1 MERKARWISAGP
13 QADSSGAAV
22 DGGSQWVRVGREHS
36 EFLPVA
42 NLQSV
47 GGNPY
52 KVTEQCTPDYLWDS
66 KTVEAY
72 MFPAS
77 VTLFLCC

>member
-1 MERKARWISAGP
+1 MG
-13 QADSSGAAV
+13 
-22 DGGSQWVRVGREHS
+22 GGSQWMRVGLEHS
-36 EFLPVA
+36 EFLPIA

-66 KTVEAY
+66 KTMEAY
-72 MFPAS
+72 RK
-77 VTLFLCC
+77 VIQLK

>member
-1 MERKARWISAGP
+1 MERKARWVSAGP
-13 QADSSGAAV
+13 QADSSGTAV
-22 DGGSQWVRVGREHS
+22 GGGSQWVRVGLEHS
-36 EFLPVA
+36 EFLPIA
-42 NLQSV
+42 NLQSL

-72 MFPAS
+72 RK
-77 VTLFLCC
+77 VTQLK